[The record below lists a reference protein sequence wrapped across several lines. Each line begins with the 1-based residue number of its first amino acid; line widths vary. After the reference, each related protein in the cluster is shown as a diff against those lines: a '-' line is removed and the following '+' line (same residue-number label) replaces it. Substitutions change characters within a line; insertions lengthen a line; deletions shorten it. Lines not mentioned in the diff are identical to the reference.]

1 MLIVMLLI
9 MMLIM
14 MLIYSIDVDAAA
26 DNPAVADNGG
36 VTTSKL
42 VNKEQLLES
51 LVTKTMLMLLLMLV
65 RMQSF
70 DADLWCLCRLL
81 VLMLI
86 HSDRLAAKLARKES
100 LSTKLEQRP
109 GRQELI
115 DRNILYQVRF
125 I

>member
-70 DADLWCLCRLL
+70 DADLWCLC
-81 VLMLI
+81 
-86 HSDRLAAKLARKES
+86 
-100 LSTKLEQRP
+100 
-109 GRQELI
+109 
-115 DRNILYQVRF
+115 
-125 I
+125 